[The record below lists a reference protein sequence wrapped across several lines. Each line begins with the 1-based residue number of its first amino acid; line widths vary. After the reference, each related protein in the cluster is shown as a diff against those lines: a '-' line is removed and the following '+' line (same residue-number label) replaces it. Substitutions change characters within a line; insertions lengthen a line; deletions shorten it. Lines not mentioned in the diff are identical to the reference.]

1 MVQCSVHLI
10 GQSEPTMKVFNFSE
24 SRAALKTIMD
34 DVCSDHAPA
43 VVTRQRGDAVVLLS
57 LQDYNSIMET
67 MHLQSS
73 PANAKRLAGSI
84 EQLRAGRTK
93 VRRLIDLDVHVQGE
107 TGE

>member
-1 MVQCSVHLI
+1 MVQHSVQSI

-34 DVCSDHAPA
+34 DVCADHEPA
-43 VVTRQRGDAVVLLS
+43 VVTRQRGEAVVLLS
-57 LQDYNSIMET
+57 LQDYNSIIET

-73 PANAKRLAGSI
+73 PANAQRLAESI

-93 VRRLIDLDVHVQGE
+93 VRRLIDLDDHVQSKAGQ
-107 TGE
+107 

>member
-1 MVQCSVHLI
+1 MVQHSVQSI

-57 LQDYNSIMET
+57 LQDYNSIIET

-73 PANAKRLAGSI
+73 PANAKRLARSI

-93 VRRLIDLDVHVQGE
+93 VRRLIDLDVHVQDKAGE
-107 TGE
+107 

>member
-1 MVQCSVHLI
+1 MVQHSVQSI

-34 DVCSDHAPA
+34 DVCADHEPA
-43 VVTRQRGDAVVLLS
+43 VETRQRGEAVVLLS
-57 LQDYNSIMET
+57 FQDNNSIIET

-73 PANAKRLAGSI
+73 PANAQRLAESI

-93 VRRLIDLDVHVQGE
+93 VRRLIDLDDHVQSKAGE
-107 TGE
+107 

>member
-1 MVQCSVHLI
+1 MVQRSVQLI

-34 DVCSDHAPA
+34 DVCADHEPA
-43 VVTRQRGDAVVLLS
+43 VVTRQRGEAVVLLS
-57 LQDYNSIMET
+57 LQDYNSIIET

-73 PANAKRLAGSI
+73 PANAQRLAESI

-93 VRRLIDLDVHVQGE
+93 VRRLIDLDVHVQDKAGE
-107 TGE
+107 